1 MSEGAVELK
10 SRGVYA
16 LADVPLGAL
25 RGYARSDKK
34 NMPKLARYAEALGA
48 AGELRD
54 LMEVVQW

>member
-1 MSEGAVELK
+1 MQLFSN
-10 SRGVYA
+10 
-16 LADVPLGAL
+16 AL

-34 NMPKLARYAEALGA
+34 NMPKLSRYAEALGE